1 MIVTVVGARPQFVKA
16 SILSKSFK
24 DSGIK
29 EVIIHTGQ
37 HYDYK
42 MSQIFFDELGLPG
55 ASVNLNI
62 GSGGHGQQTG
72 LMLEGIERFL
82 LNNALKV
89 ELVNLYGDT
98 NSTLA
103 GALAAAKLNIPIMH
117 IEAGL
122 RSFNKSMPE
131 EINRVITDHLSS
143 LLFCPSDVSR
153 MHLAKEGI
161 TSGVHVVGDI
171 MLDAVKMFRPV
182 ATESNHAAR
191 ILPTHI
197 LQEQFSVL
205 TIHRPVNTDNV
216 QNLNNILLGIAKTEH
231 QFVWP
236 LHPRNRKMLEGEIT
250 IPANIHI
257 CEPFSY
263 FEMLDVLSQCYKVV
277 TDSGGLQKEAYWL
290 QKPCITVRDET
301 EWIETTHDNWNI
313 LVAPSPDKILSAFQV
328 KQNIATWHGLYG
340 SGDTAKQITSEVLRQ
355 YA

>member
-1 MIVTVVGARPQFVKA
+1 MIVTVIGARPQFIKA
-16 SILSKSFK
+16 SVLSKSFN
-24 DSGIK
+24 DSGI
-29 EVIIHTGQ
+29 EEAIIHTGQ
-37 HYDYK
+37 HYDHK

-55 ASVNLNI
+55 ASINLNI
-62 GSGGHGQQTG
+62 GSGEHGQQTG

-82 LNNALKV
+82 LDNSSKV
-89 ELVNLYGDT
+89 KLVNLYGDT
-98 NSTLA
+98 NSTVA

-117 IEAGL
+117 VEAGL

-143 LLFCPSDVSR
+143 LLFCPSEVSR

-171 MLDAVKMFRPV
+171 MLDAVSMFKSV
-182 ATESNHAAR
+182 AIKSNHAVR
-191 ILPTHI
+191 ILPAHI
-197 LQEQFSVL
+197 LRERFSIL

-216 QNLNNILLGIAKTEH
+216 RNLNNILHGIAKTEH

-236 LHPRNRKMLEGEIT
+236 LHPRNRKMLEGDIT
-250 IPANIHI
+250 IPANIHV

-277 TDSGGLQKEAYWL
+277 TDSGGLQKEAYWM
-290 QKPCITVRDET
+290 QKPCITVREET
-301 EWIETTHDNWNI
+301 EWVETTHNKWNM
-313 LVAPSPDKILSAFQV
+313 LVAPAPEEIVSAFCLE
-328 KQNIATWHGLYG
+328 QNIATWKALYG
-340 SGDTAKQITSEVLRQ
+340 NGDTAKRITSEVLRQ